1 MIERCTD
8 NKKIEEAIYY
18 IGDEFKKTPYLYA
31 NIKKYGCGND
41 RIKVWID
48 TENETDAVRGIYL
61 LYYDC
66 LHFFT
71 RENETYETKKALDMV
86 WQLEPKVV
94 MVQGEFG
101 KRLEQDLGEIF
112 EIERNHVIDMD
123 KVGIDKTE
131 FCSEVG
137 GREDISQIVSLL
149 LEDPEYRDVYD
160 REVLTDQMFD
170 RFDGNFSTYF
180 IVRMDGKVVASCS
193 TYGEV
198 EGFALLGGV
207 IVHPE
212 YRRRGLAADVENFAC
227 HYLTGQG
234 VSVVGFVNFNNT
246 ASLQLHEKLGAAAIS
261 TLFKFVRK

>member
-8 NKKIEEAIYY
+8 ERNIEAAILY
-18 IGDEFKKTPYLYA
+18 IGDAFKKTPYLYA

-48 TENETDAVRGIYL
+48 FEEEADTIQGIYL

-71 RENETYETKKALDMV
+71 RTNEKYEIEKALDMIQ
-86 WQLEPKVV
+86 QLAPKVV
-94 MVQGEFG
+94 MVQGDFG
-101 KRLEQDLGEIF
+101 KRLEQDLNEIF

-123 KVGIDKTE
+123 KVGVDKTG
-131 FCSEVG
+131 FRSEVG
-137 GREDISQIVSLL
+137 VREDISQIVSLL
-149 LEDPEYRDVYD
+149 LEDPEYRDVYE
-160 REVLTDQMFD
+160 REILTDQMFD

-180 IVRMDGKVVASCS
+180 IVRMDDKVVASCS

-207 IVHPE
+207 IVHPD

-234 VSVVGFVNFNNT
+234 ISVVGFVNFNNT
-246 ASLQLHEKLGAAAIS
+246 ASLQLHEKLGAVAIS